1 MRYVGGGFRHDDK
14 QSFTTFKRGSND
26 VSFRNSNA
34 VCTYAVC
41 TFAAAFEAKN
51 LKLCAEAGEIK
62 IFRF

>member
-1 MRYVGGGFRHDDK
+1 MRYVGGGLRHDDK

-34 VCTYAVC
+34 VCT
-41 TFAAAFEAKN
+41 FAAAFEAKN

-62 IFRF
+62 IFAF

>member
-34 VCTYAVC
+34 VCT
-41 TFAAAFEAKN
+41 FAAAFDAKN
-51 LKLCAEAGEIK
+51 LKLCAEEGEIK
-62 IFRF
+62 IFAF